1 MNDKISWTVPVLAV
15 IAILEGVYFLSCLLG
30 VETLSFFSFGGYF
43 ILGSV
48 LGYVVW
54 VITD

>member
-30 VETLSFFSFGGYF
+30 IETLSFFSFGGYF

-48 LGYVVW
+48 LGYVIW
-54 VITD
+54 IITD